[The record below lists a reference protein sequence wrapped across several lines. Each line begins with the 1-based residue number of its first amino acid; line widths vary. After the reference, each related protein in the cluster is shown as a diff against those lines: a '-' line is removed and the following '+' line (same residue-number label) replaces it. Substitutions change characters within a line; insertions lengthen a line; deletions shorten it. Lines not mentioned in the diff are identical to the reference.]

1 MKRYIFSFTI
11 ALLCAVSASA
21 QTELPVA
28 DLVDIVFQ
36 KDGSAID
43 KCGHN
48 VRKRGGCTAVWNSK
62 YNRYCGVAST
72 ANTDYY
78 SIKCWKNET
87 VGDDINTKLAKKTF
101 TIETLV
107 KVTGSFDDTDKE
119 VKVFSGTQGGGVGLL
134 TCKTTT
140 SNTRQ
145 HPWSFLVGTNSS
157 NKNSWKWAFSG
168 NTPST
173 GVFYHLVGV
182 YSSDGAKL
190 YVDGEL
196 VKETSFTEEYFPI
209 ANTYNTFH
217 LFGDPKNDDN
227 KVSGWNTLY
236 QSESGTT
243 GEMAIA
249 RMYGKSLTAA
259 EVKALY
265 NNLTSGSAEEPS
277 EPSTP
282 TTSTDNVTAD
292 LFDIAFRA
300 DGTATNISTNDVTVE
315 TVRKPQTQWNKER
328 GRFTTTAVPT
338 EGVGLTSQNNDNYH
352 KISYLNN
359 EDIPYAILTGRK
371 YTLEAFIKF
380 TKDVP
385 TDGQV
390 KFVSSTQGGGVCLD
404 TDGGTFRFMLHD
416 GSSWKNVDSEIQ
428 PETGQFYHVVGVR
441 NGTTISIYVNG
452 NLMKSATVADG
463 ANGVNSDATK
473 WFAVCGDP
481 HADGGCSNAW
491 PCELAIARM
500 YSTALTDAQV
510 KDSYNAIR
518 KFDLTVPQPD
528 MFDIAFG
535 NDNIAKDVK
544 STGTP
549 MNVTYKDKVQF
560 YSSDGTALEEKVKNV
575 SSNKWSTIFNQE
587 YGRFALHSNYNWGTG
602 EKKDNNKPNF
612 EFSYKGN
619 DEFKRKMTNGHTIE
633 LLANVLVNPKTVEL
647 VTDGASGKNFYE
659 AKWLSTC
666 EQGGVAMMVGYDDS
680 NNANG
685 KQEHEYMH
693 YIIYTD
699 GREHHIGSDKPR
711 NLQVELADNV
721 ELTGISNACAEIDNE
736 VNSLTQTVKVEK
748 KGWYR
753 LSCDGFYTGSGT
765 NSAKLFAKSGDRPEE
780 TKVFKVLSSADKSVL
795 DTKKSDQKSD
805 QGDFN
810 KEYLLNDNTA
820 AAEILNPATRATA
833 SDYKNWLDVYVGERK
848 GEGEGEVESL
858 SIGFR
863 KESEEGQAF
872 ADNFTLQYSNL
883 EKAPI
888 EIYQSASKSNQGDF
902 NKKVHKTDEQQEVTY
917 NLRRIFYKDQWNAL
931 VLPVSLTAKQLKE
944 AFGSDV
950 KLSRLYGVNENR
962 PTQLVFK
969 LVNWTDDNETVLN
982 AHDCY
987 VIKPSELKYL
997 VDNDKSIDGN
1007 DDEYKFYSEQI
1018 GVENPSLVSAW
1029 GPLFQF
1035 KGVSQENWM
1044 PNSEK
1049 PWNWIDNSYSYTI
1062 ASLGYPKSCT
1072 WDRTTGNN
1080 QYKMRVTCYYERP
1093 TSVPANRY
1101 IVENGKVYYLSSE
1114 YSNLYA
1120 TYWSLEDVTGTT
1132 TKAFSMAFDDDETTV
1147 IHGLEAEAKAE
1158 DNRMYNLNGQR
1169 IANDAKDGYL
1179 PKGIYITNG
1188 RKVVVR

>member
-1 MKRYIFSFTI
+1 MKRYIFSLII
-11 ALLCAVSASA
+11 ALLTSAGVSA
-21 QTELPVA
+21 QTGTELPVA
-28 DLVDIVFQ
+28 DLVDIEFQ
-36 KDGSAID
+36 KDGTAID

-48 VRKRGGCTAVWNSK
+48 VRKRGGCTAVWNAT
-62 YNRYCGVAST
+62 YNRYCGKAAV

-78 SIKCWKNET
+78 SIKCWKNAT
-87 VGDDINTKLAKKTF
+87 VGDDINKKLTEGAF

-107 KVTGSFDDTDKE
+107 KVTGSFGSSEDQMKI
-119 VKVFSGTQGGGVGLL
+119 FSGTQGGGIGLA
-134 TCKTTT
+134 
-140 SNTRQ
+140 TRNSSATGGTN
-145 HPWSFLVGTNSS
+145 PWSLLVATKKNDGSASWNWISD
-157 NKNSWKWAFSG
+157 NK
-168 NTPST
+168 TPT
-173 GVFYHLVGV
+173 KDIFYHLVGV
-182 YSSDGAKL
+182 YSKTAAIL
-190 YVDGEL
+190 YVNGVE
-196 VKETSFTEEYFPI
+196 VGRTSLNSDFKAMT
-209 ANTYNTFH
+209 NTNNSFH
-217 LFGDPKNDDN
+217 LFGDPTKDP
-227 KVSGWNTLY
+227 VPGWNTLY
-236 QSESGTT
+236 TSEAGTT

-249 RMYGKSLTAA
+249 RMYGKSLSDA
-259 EVKALY
+259 EVKALWD
-265 NNLTSGSAEEPS
+265 NVNMTTSEPS
-277 EPSTP
+277 EPST
-282 TTSTDNVTAD
+282 STDVKTAD
-292 LFDIAFRA
+292 LFDVVFRA

-315 TVRKPQTQWNKER
+315 TVGRPQTSWNKER
-328 GRFTTTAVPT
+328 GRFTTTAAPT
-338 EGVGLTSQNNDNYH
+338 EGASLISQNNDNYH
-352 KISYLNN
+352 KISYLKN

-385 TDGQV
+385 VDNSSDLDQV

-404 TDGGTFRFMLHD
+404 TDGGTFRFMVND
-416 GSSWKNVDSEIQ
+416 GSSTNNGWKNVDSDIK
-428 PETGQFYHVVGVR
+428 PEVGKFYHVVGVR

-452 NLMKSATVADG
+452 NFINSATVADG
-463 ANGVNSDATK
+463 AKGVNSDETK

-510 KDSYNAIR
+510 KVSYNAIR

-575 SSNKWSTIFNQE
+575 SSNKWSTIFNRE

-602 EKKDNNKPNF
+602 EVKDRNKPNF
-612 EFSYKGN
+612 EFSYKGDN
-619 DEFKRKMTNGHTIE
+619 DFKKKMTNGHTIE
-633 LLANVLVNPKTVEL
+633 LLANVLVNPSTV
-647 VTDGASGKNFYE
+647 VPQVDGESGKSYQE

-666 EQGGVAMMVGYDDS
+666 ERGGVAMMVGYDDS

-685 KQEHEYMH
+685 NQEHEYMH

-699 GREHHIGSDKPR
+699 GREHHIGSDKGS
-711 NLQVELADNV
+711 NLQVSDE
-721 ELTGISNACAEIDNE
+721 ESPTGITNACAEIDNE
-736 VNSLTQTVKVEK
+736 ANSLTQTVIGLT

-765 NSAKLFAKSGDRPEE
+765 NSAKLFAKSGNRAEV
-780 TKVFKVLSSADKSVL
+780 TKDFKVLTDASTL
-795 DTKKSDQKSD
+795 ETKKSDQEIA
-805 QGDFN
+805 QEGDFN
-810 KEYLLNDNTA
+810 KLYLLNDNTA
-820 AAEILNPATRATA
+820 AAQILNPATRATA
-833 SDYKNWLDVYVGERK
+833 SDYKNWLDVYVGD
-848 GEGEGEVESL
+848 GENL
-858 SIGFR
+858 NIGFK
-863 KESEEGQAF
+863 KEDEAGQAF
-872 ADNFTLQYSNL
+872 ADNFTLQYGG

-888 EIYQSASKSNQGDF
+888 EIYQSASKSKQGDF
-902 NKKVHKTDEQQEVTY
+902 DKKVHVTDVQQEVTY

-931 VLPVSLTAKQLKE
+931 VLPVSLKAKQLKE
-944 AFGSDV
+944 AFGNDV

-969 LVNWTDDNETVLN
+969 LVNWTDDDDIVLK

-987 VIKPSELKYL
+987 VIKPSELNCL
-997 VDNDKSIDGN
+997 VDNGKSIEGN
-1007 DDEYKFYSEQI
+1007 NDEYTFYSEQI

-1044 PNSEK
+1044 PNSDK

-1062 ASLGYPKSCT
+1062 ASGGYPASCT
-1072 WDRTTGNN
+1072 WDRTTGGGT
-1080 QYKMRVTCYYERP
+1080 YKMRVTCYYERP
-1093 TSVPANRY
+1093 EPVPANRY
-1101 IVENGKVYYLSSE
+1101 IVENGKVYYLSSP
-1114 YSNLYA
+1114 YNNLYA

>member
-1 MKRYIFSFTI
+1 MKRYIFSFII
-11 ALLCAVSASA
+11 ALLTSASVSA
-21 QTELPVA
+21 QTGTELPVA
-28 DLVDIVFQ
+28 DLVDIEFQ
-36 KDGSAID
+36 KDGTAID

-48 VRKRGGCTAVWNSK
+48 VRKRGGCTAVWNAT
-62 YNRYCGVAST
+62 YNRYCGVAT
-72 ANTDYY
+72 VANTDYY
-78 SIKCWKNET
+78 SIKCWKNAT
-87 VGDDINTKLAKKTF
+87 VGDDISTKLQARTF
-101 TIETLV
+101 TMETLV
-107 KVTGSFDDTDKE
+107 KVTGSFDDNTEK
-119 VKVFSGTQGGGVGLL
+119 KVFSGTQGGGIGLF
-134 TCKTTT
+134 TCNKANSPTGDQ
-140 SNTRQ
+140 N
-145 HPWSFLVGTNSS
+145 PWTFLVGTKNSS
-157 NKNSWKWAFSG
+157 NTNTWQWTTDK

-182 YSSDGAKL
+182 YSSSGAKL
-190 YVDGEL
+190 YVNG
-196 VKETSFTEEYFPI
+196 VKVAETPFTANFFPMK
-209 ANTYNTFH
+209 NDNKSFH
-217 LFGDPKNDDN
+217 LFGDPTNSQ
-227 KVSGWNTLY
+227 VSGWNTLY
-236 QSESGTT
+236 ECEQGIA

-249 RMYGKSLTAA
+249 RMYGKSLTDA
-259 EVKALY
+259 EVQALY
-265 NNLTSGSAEEPS
+265 NNLTSGSTEEPS

-282 TTSTDNVTAD
+282 ATSTDNVTAD
-292 LFDIAFRA
+292 LFDVVFRA

-315 TVRKPQTQWNKER
+315 TVGTPQTQWNKER
-328 GRFTTTAVPT
+328 GRFTTTAAPT
-338 EGVGLTSQNNDNYH
+338 EGDKLTSQNNANYH

-385 TDGQV
+385 TDNQV

-416 GSSWKNVDSEIQ
+416 GSSWKKVDSGIK
-428 PETGQFYHVVGVR
+428 PKTGEFYHVVGVR

-452 NLMKSATVADG
+452 NLINSATVADG
-463 ANGVNSDATK
+463 ANGVDSEKTK

-518 KFDLTVPQPD
+518 KFDLSVPQPD

-560 YSSDGTALEEKVKNV
+560 YSSDGTAQAETVKNV
-575 SSNKWSTIFNQE
+575 SSNKWSTIFNRE

-602 EKKDNNKPNF
+602 EVKDRNKPNF
-612 EFSYKGN
+612 EFSYKDN
-619 DEFKRKMTNGHTIE
+619 SDFKRKMTNGHTIE

-647 VTDGASGKNFYE
+647 VTEGTSGKSYQE

-666 EQGGVAMMVGYDDS
+666 ERGGVAMMVGYDDS

-685 KQEHEYMH
+685 NQEHVYMH

-699 GREHHIGSDKPR
+699 GREHHIGSDKGS
-711 NLQVELADNV
+711 NLQVSDTKSPE
-721 ELTGISNACAEIDNE
+721 GITNACAEIDNE
-736 VNSLTQTVKVEK
+736 ANSLTQTVTGLT

-780 TKVFKVLSSADKSVL
+780 TKDFKELSSTDASTLETYKSSQL
-795 DTKKSDQKSD
+795 SAQG
-805 QGDFN
+805 GDFN

-820 AAEILNPATRATA
+820 AAQILNPATRATA
-833 SDYKNWLDVYVGERK
+833 SGYKNWLDVYVGE
-848 GEGEGEVESL
+848 GENL
-858 SIGFR
+858 NIGFKKDR
-863 KESEEGQAF
+863 EEGQAF
-872 ADNFTLQYSNL
+872 ADNFTLQYSGV

-888 EIYQSASKSNQGDF
+888 EIYQSASKSDQGAF
-902 NKKVHKTDEQQEVTY
+902 NKKVHETNEQQEVTY
-917 NLRRIFYKDQWNAL
+917 NLRRIFNKDQWNAL
-931 VLPVSLTAKQLKE
+931 VLPVSLTGAQLKA
-944 AFGSDV
+944 AFGNGV

-969 LVNWTDDNETVLN
+969 LVNWTDDNKIVLN

-987 VIKPSELKYL
+987 VIKPSELNYL
-997 VDNDKSIDGN
+997 VDNDKSIKGN
-1007 DDEYKFYSEQI
+1007 DDEYKFYSKQI
-1018 GVENPSLVSAW
+1018 NEENPSLVSAW

-1035 KGVSQENWM
+1035 KGVSQENKM
-1044 PNSEK
+1044 PASGTT
-1049 PWNWIDNSYSYTI
+1049 WNWKDDSYSVTL
-1062 ASLGYPKSCT
+1062 ASLGYPASCT
-1072 WDRTTGNN
+1072 WDRTTTTGNK
-1080 QYKMRVTCYYERP
+1080 QFKMRVTCYYERP
-1093 TSVPANRY
+1093 ASVPAQRY

-1120 TYWSLEDVTGTT
+1120 TYWSLEDVTGST
-1132 TKAFSMAFDDDETTV
+1132 TKAFSIAFDDDETTV

>member
-1 MKRYIFSFTI
+1 MKRYIFSFII
-11 ALLCAVSASA
+11 ALLTSASVSA
-21 QTELPVA
+21 QLPVA

-36 KDGSAID
+36 KDGTAID

-48 VRKRGGCTAVWNSK
+48 VRKRGGCTAVWNAT
-62 YNRYCGVAST
+62 YNRYCGVAT
-72 ANTDYY
+72 VANTDYY
-78 SIKCWKNET
+78 SIKCFNST
-87 VGDDINTKLAKKTF
+87 VSADDITPKLKAKTF
-101 TIETLV
+101 TMETLV
-107 KVTGSFDDTDKE
+107 KVTGSFDDNTEK
-119 VKVFSGTQGGGVGLL
+119 KVFSGTQGGGIGLF
-134 TCKTTT
+134 TCKIANSPTKD
-140 SNTRQ
+140 Q
-145 HPWSFLVGTNSS
+145 HPWTFLVGTN
-157 NKNSWKWAFSG
+157 NGGANTWQWTTDK

-182 YSSDGAKL
+182 YSTSGAKL
-190 YVDGEL
+190 YVNG
-196 VKETSFTEEYFPI
+196 VKVAETSFTADFFPMT
-209 ANTYNTFH
+209 NTYNSFH
-217 LFGDPKNDDN
+217 LFGDPKSDEY

-236 QSESGTT
+236 QCEQGIA

-249 RMYGKSLTAA
+249 RMYGKSLTDA

-265 NNLTSGSAEEPS
+265 NNLTSGSTEEPS

-292 LFDIAFRA
+292 LFDVVFRA
-300 DGTATNISTNDVTVE
+300 DGTATNISTNDVTVT
-315 TVRKPQTQWNKER
+315 TVKEPKTEWNAVR
-328 GRFTTTAVPT
+328 GRYTTTAEPT
-338 EGVGLTSQNNDNYH
+338 VADDLRNTNNTNYH
-352 KISYLNN
+352 KIDYTNN
-359 EDIPYAILTGRK
+359 DDINYAILTGRK
-371 YTLEAFIKF
+371 YTLEALIKF
-380 TKDVP
+380 NQEVPVDDSSDKD
-385 TDGQV
+385 QV

-404 TDGGTFRFMLHD
+404 TDGGTFRFMVND
-416 GSSWKNVDSEIQ
+416 GSSTDNGWKNVDSNIN
-428 PETGQFYHVVGVR
+428 PEVGEFYHVVGVR

-452 NLMKSATVADG
+452 NLINSATVADG
-463 ANGVNSDATK
+463 AKASEK
-473 WFAVCGDP
+473 LWFNICGDP
-481 HADGGCSNAW
+481 HTNGGCSNAW

-518 KFDLTVPQPD
+518 KFDLSVPQPD

-560 YSSDGTALEEKVKNV
+560 YSSDGTAQAETVKNV
-575 SSNKWSTIFNQE
+575 SSNKWSTIFNRE

-602 EKKDNNKPNF
+602 EVKDRNKPNF
-612 EFSYKGN
+612 EFSYKDN
-619 DEFKRKMTNGHTIE
+619 SDFKRKMTNGHTIE
-633 LLANVLVNPKTVEL
+633 LLANVLVNPSTV
-647 VTDGASGKNFYE
+647 VPQVDGESGKSYQE

-666 EQGGVAMMVGYDDS
+666 ERGGVAMMVGYDDS
-680 NNANG
+680 NNANVN
-685 KQEHEYMH
+685 QEHEYMH

-699 GREHHIGSDKPR
+699 GREHHIGSDKWS
-711 NLQVELADNV
+711 NLQVSDTESP
-721 ELTGISNACAEIDNE
+721 TGITNACAEIDNE
-736 VNSLTQTVKVEK
+736 TNSLTQTVKGLT

-765 NSAKLFAKSGDRPEE
+765 NSAKLFAKSGNRDEV
-780 TKVFKVLSSADKSVL
+780 TKDFKELSSTDASTLETYKSSQL
-795 DTKKSDQKSD
+795 SAQG
-805 QGDFN
+805 GDFN

-820 AAEILNPATRATA
+820 AAKILNPATRATA
-833 SDYKNWLDVYVGERK
+833 SDYKNWLYVYVGE
-848 GEGEGEVESL
+848 GENL
-858 SIGFR
+858 NIGFR

-872 ADNFTLQYSNL
+872 ADNFTLQYSGV

-888 EIYQSASKSNQGDF
+888 EIYQSASKSKQGDF
-902 NKKVHKTDEQQEVTY
+902 DKKVHVTDVTDEMTEVTY

-931 VLPVSLTAKQLKE
+931 VLPVSLTGAQLKA
-944 AFGSDV
+944 AFGNGV

-969 LVNWTDDNETVLN
+969 LVNWTDDDDIVLK

-987 VIKPSELKYL
+987 VIKPSELNYL
-997 VDNDKSIDGN
+997 VDNDKSIKGN
-1007 DDEYKFYSEQI
+1007 DDEYKFYSKQI
-1018 GVENPSLVSAW
+1018 NEENPSLVSAW

-1035 KGVSQENWM
+1035 RGVSQKNEMPDENTTWDH
-1044 PNSEK
+1044 S
-1049 PWNWIDNSYSYTI
+1049 SSTYSYTI
-1062 ASLGYPKSCT
+1062 ASGGYPASCT

-1093 TSVPANRY
+1093 QSVPAQRY

-1114 YSNLYA
+1114 YNNLYA

>member
-1 MKRYIFSFTI
+1 MKRYIFSLII
-11 ALLCAVSASA
+11 ALLTYTGVSA
-21 QTELPVA
+21 QTGTELPVA

-36 KDGSAID
+36 KDGTAID
-43 KCGHN
+43 LCGHN
-48 VRKRGGCTAVWNSK
+48 VRKRGGCTAVWNAT
-62 YNRYCGVAST
+62 YNRYCGVAT
-72 ANTDYY
+72 TKDNDYY
-78 SIKCWKNET
+78 SIKCWNST
-87 VGDDINTKLAKKTF
+87 VSDDDIMSALANKKF
-101 TIETLV
+101 SIETLV
-107 KVTGSFDDTDKE
+107 KITNDPSASDGTE
-119 VKVFSGTQGGGVGLL
+119 VKVFSCTQQGGFGLM
-134 TCKTTT
+134 TTKT
-140 SNTRQ
+140 SNGGTAK
-145 HPWSFLVGTNSS
+145 HPWAFTVVTGTSS
-157 NKNSWKWAFSG
+157 ATYNWAIG
-168 NTPST
+168 NEVPST
-173 GVFYHLVGV
+173 NTFYHLVGV
-182 YSSDGAKL
+182 YSTDGKIKL
-190 YVDGEL
+190 YVNGVLKGTVTNTASFKNPKYTDGHS
-196 VKETSFTEEYFPI
+196 V
-209 ANTYNTFH
+209 H
-217 LFGDPKNDDN
+217 LFGDPSDT
-227 KVSGWNTLY
+227 KVNGYNTLY
-236 QSESGTT
+236 KSEAGAT

-249 RMYGKSLTAA
+249 RMYGKSLTDA

-265 NNLTSGSAEEPS
+265 NNLTSGSTEEPS

-292 LFDIAFRA
+292 LFDVVFRA
-300 DGTATNISTNDVTVE
+300 DRTATNISTNDVTVE
-315 TVRKPQTQWNKER
+315 TVGKPQTQWNKER

-338 EGVGLTSQNNDNYH
+338 EGVGLTSQNNANYH

-385 TDGQV
+385 TDNQV

-416 GSSWKNVDSEIQ
+416 GSSWKKVDSGIK
-428 PETGQFYHVVGVR
+428 PETGKFYHVVGVR
-441 NGTTISIYVNG
+441 NETTISIYVDG
-452 NLMKSATVADG
+452 NLINSATVADG

-500 YSTALTDAQV
+500 YSTALTAEQV
-510 KDSYNAIR
+510 KVSYNAIR

-560 YSSDGTALEEKVKNV
+560 YSSDGTAQTATTKNV
-575 SSNKWSTIFNQE
+575 SSNKWSTIFNRE

-602 EKKDNNKPNF
+602 EVKDRNKPNF
-612 EFSYKGN
+612 EFSYKDN
-619 DEFKRKMTNGHTIE
+619 SDFKRKMTNGHTIE

-647 VTDGASGKNFYE
+647 VTEGTSGKSYQE

-666 EQGGVAMMVGYDDS
+666 ERGGVAMMVGYDDD
-680 NNANG
+680 NNANN

-699 GREHHIGSDKPR
+699 GREHHIGSDKGI
-711 NLQVELADNV
+711 NLQVSAIDSPD
-721 ELTGISNACAEIDNE
+721 GISNACAEIDNE
-736 VNSLTQTVKVEK
+736 KNSLTQTVTGLT

-765 NSAKLFAKSGDRPEE
+765 TRLFAKSGNRTEV
-780 TKVFKVLSSADKSVL
+780 TKDFKELSSTDASTL
-795 DTKKSDQKSD
+795 EQYKSDQLSA
-805 QGDFN
+805 QGGDFN
-810 KEYLLNDNTA
+810 REYLLNDNTA
-820 AAEILNPATRATA
+820 AAKILNPATRATA
-833 SDYKNWLDVYVGERK
+833 SDYKNWLDVYVGE
-848 GEGEGEVESL
+848 GEDL

-888 EIYQSASKSNQGDF
+888 EIYQSASKSDQGDF
-902 NKKVHKTDEQQEVTY
+902 NKKVHVTDETTEVTY
-917 NLRRIFYKDQWNAL
+917 NLRRIFNINQWNAL
-931 VLPVSLTAKQLKE
+931 VLPVSLTGAQLKA
-944 AFGSDV
+944 AFGNGV

-969 LVNWTDDNETVLN
+969 LVNWTDDDDIVLK

-987 VIKPSELKYL
+987 VIKPSELNYL
-997 VDNDKSIDGN
+997 VDNDKSIKGN
-1007 DDEYKFYSEQI
+1007 DDEYKFYSKQI
-1018 GVENPSLVSAW
+1018 NEENPSLVSAW

-1035 KGVSQENWM
+1035 KGVSQENNM
-1044 PNSEK
+1044 PTSGK
-1049 PWNWIDNSYSYTI
+1049 TWNWEDDSYSVTL
-1062 ASLGYPKSCT
+1062 ASLGYPEKCT
-1072 WDRTTGNN
+1072 WDRTTGSGK
-1080 QYKMRVTCYYERP
+1080 YKMRVTCYYERP
-1093 TSVPANRY
+1093 QSVPAQRY
-1101 IVENGKVYYLSSE
+1101 IVENGKVYFLSSE

>member
-1 MKRYIFSFTI
+1 M
-11 ALLCAVSASA
+11 
-21 QTELPVA
+21 PVA

-78 SIKCWKNET
+78 SIKCWKNAT

-101 TIETLV
+101 TMETLV

-119 VKVFSGTQGGGVGLL
+119 VKVFSGTQGGGIGLM
-134 TCKTTT
+134 TCKIANSPTKD
-140 SNTRQ
+140 Q
-145 HPWSFLVGTNSS
+145 HPWTFLVGTKNSS
-157 NKNSWKWAFSG
+157 NTNTWQWTTDK

-182 YSSDGAKL
+182 YSTSGAKL
-190 YVDGEL
+190 YVNG
-196 VKETSFTEEYFPI
+196 VKVAETSFTAAFFPI
-209 ANTYNTFH
+209 TNTNNSFH
-217 LFGDPKNDDN
+217 LFGDPTDSPE
-227 KVSGWNTLY
+227 SGWNTLY
-236 QSESGTT
+236 TCQQGTS

-249 RMYGKSLTAA
+249 RMYGKSLTDA

-265 NNLTSGSAEEPS
+265 NNLTSGSTEEPS

-292 LFDIAFRA
+292 LFDVAFRA

-452 NLMKSATVADG
+452 NLMNSATVADG

-560 YSSDGTALEEKVKNV
+560 YSSDGTAQAETVKKV
-575 SSNKWSTIFNQE
+575 SSNKWSTIFNRE

-602 EKKDNNKPNF
+602 EVKDKNKPNF
-612 EFSYKGN
+612 EFSYKEDN
-619 DEFKRKMTNGHTIE
+619 DFKKKMTDGHTIE

-647 VTDGASGKNFYE
+647 VSEGTSGKFYQE

-666 EQGGVAMMVGYDDS
+666 ENGGVAMMVGY
-680 NNANG
+680 NG
-685 KQEHEYMH
+685 NQEHEYMH

-699 GREHHIGSDKPR
+699 GREHHIGSDKGS
-711 NLQVELADNV
+711 NLQLSDTESPD
-721 ELTGISNACAEIDNE
+721 GITNACAEIDNE
-736 VNSLTQTVKVEK
+736 KNSLTQTVTGLT

-753 LSCDGFYTGSGT
+753 LSCDGFYTGSET
-765 NSAKLFAKSGDRPEE
+765 NSAKLFAKSGTRAEV
-780 TKVFKVLSSADKSVL
+780 TKYFKVLTDTSDLDKCKDSQE
-795 DTKKSDQKSD
+795 KAQE
-805 QGDFN
+805 GDFN
-810 KEYLLNDNTA
+810 KLYLLNDNTA
-820 AAEILNPATRATA
+820 AAQILNPATRATA
-833 SDYKNWLDVYVGERK
+833 SNYKNWLDVYVGD
-848 GEGEGEVESL
+848 GESL
-858 SIGFR
+858 TIGF
-863 KESEEGQAF
+863 KKDGVEGQAF
-872 ADNFTLQYSNL
+872 ADNFTLQYSGV

-888 EIYQSASKSNQGDF
+888 EIYQSASKSNQTAFDRQ
-902 NKKVHKTDEQQEVTY
+902 VHETDETTEVTY
-917 NLRRIFYKDQWNAL
+917 NLRRIFNKGQWNAI
-931 VLPVSLTAKQLKE
+931 VLPVSLTAGQLKE
-944 AFGSDV
+944 AFGDDV

-962 PTQLVFK
+962 PTQLLFR
-969 LVNWTDDNETVLN
+969 LVDLTDDNAIALN

-987 VIKPSELKYL
+987 VIKPAVLNYHK
-997 VDNDKSIDGN
+997 DGDTSIDNN
-1007 DDEYKFYSEQI
+1007 DAKHEYYSQQI
-1018 GVENPSLVSAW
+1018 GIENPTVSSAW

-1035 KGVSQENWM
+1035 KGVSQSNNMPTENTT
-1044 PNSEK
+1044 
-1049 PWNWIDNSYSYTI
+1049 WNHEDNSYSVTI
-1062 ASLGYPKSCT
+1062 ASTGYPSSCT
-1072 WDRTTGNN
+1072 WDRKTGNG
-1080 QYKMRVTCYYERP
+1080 QYTMRVTCYYDRP
-1093 TSVPANRY
+1093 TTAIPAQRY
-1101 IVENGKVYYLSSE
+1101 IVENGKVYYLSSD
-1114 YSNLYA
+1114 YDNLYA

-1132 TKAFSMAFDDDETTV
+1132 TKAFSIAFDDDETTV
-1147 IHGLEAEAKAE
+1147 IRGMEAEAKAA
-1158 DNRMYNLNGQR
+1158 DGKMYNLNGQR

>member
-11 ALLCAVSASA
+11 ALLCAASASA
-21 QTELPVA
+21 QTETDLPVA

-48 VRKRGGCTAVWNSK
+48 VRKRGGCTAVWNAT
-62 YNRYCGVAST
+62 YNRYCGVAT
-72 ANTDYY
+72 VANTDYY
-78 SIKCWKNET
+78 SIKCWKNAT
-87 VGDDINTKLAKKTF
+87 VGDDINGKLTKGAF

-107 KVTGSFDDTDKE
+107 KVTGSFGSSTDQMKI
-119 VKVFSGTQGGGVGLL
+119 FSGTQGGGIGLA
-134 TCKTTT
+134 
-140 SNTRQ
+140 TR
-145 HPWSFLVGTNSS
+145 NSS
-157 NKNSWKWAFSG
+157 NAGGKNPWSLLVATKKTDSSASWNWISDNK
-168 NTPST
+168 TPT
-173 GVFYHLVGV
+173 KDIFYHLVGV
-182 YSSDGAKL
+182 YSKTAAIL
-190 YVDGEL
+190 YVNGVE
-196 VKETSFTEEYFPI
+196 VGRTSLNSDFKAMT
-209 ANTYNTFH
+209 NKNNSFH
-217 LFGDPKNDDN
+217 LFGDPNGDLVN
-227 KVSGWNTLY
+227 GWNTLY
-236 QSESGTT
+236 QCEQGTT
-243 GEMAIA
+243 GEMALA
-249 RMYGKSLTAA
+249 RMYGKSLTDA
-259 EVKALY
+259 EVMALY
-265 NNLTSGSAEEPS
+265 NNLTSGSTEEPS

-292 LFDIAFRA
+292 LFDVAFRA
-300 DGTATNISTNDVTVE
+300 DGTATNISTNDVTVT
-315 TVRKPQTQWNKER
+315 TVGDPKTEWNAVR
-328 GRFTTTAVPT
+328 GRYTTTAEPT
-338 EGVGLTSQNNDNYH
+338 VVEDLRKENNTNYH
-352 KISYLNN
+352 KIDYTNN
-359 EDIPYAILTGRK
+359 DDINYAILTGRK

-380 TKDVP
+380 NQDVP
-385 TDGQV
+385 VDASSDNDQV
-390 KFVSSTQGGGVCLD
+390 KFVSSTQGGGVCLE
-404 TDGGTFRFMLHD
+404 TDEGTFRFMVND
-416 GSSWKNVDSEIQ
+416 GSSTNKGWKNVDSGIK
-428 PETGQFYHVVGVR
+428 PEVGKFYHVVGVR
-441 NGTTISIYVNG
+441 NGTTISIYVDG
-452 NLMKSATVADG
+452 NFINSATVADG
-463 ANGVNSDATK
+463 ASASEK
-473 WFAVCGDP
+473 LWFNICGDP
-481 HADGGCSNAW
+481 HTNDGCSNAW

-500 YSTALTDAQV
+500 YSTALTAEQV
-510 KDSYNAIR
+510 KASYNAIR

-528 MFDIAFG
+528 MFDIVFG
-535 NDNIAKDVK
+535 NDNVAQDVK
-544 STGTP
+544 RGTP
-549 MNVTYKDKVQF
+549 MTVNYKDKVQF
-560 YSSDGTALEEKVKNV
+560 YSSDGTAQTVTKSVA
-575 SSNKWSTIFNQE
+575 SNKWSTIFNRE

-602 EKKDNNKPNF
+602 EVKDRNKPNF
-612 EFSYKGN
+612 EFSYKGDN
-619 DEFKRKMTNGHTIE
+619 DFKKKMTNGHTIE
-633 LLANVLVNPKTVEL
+633 LLANVLVNPSTV
-647 VTDGASGKNFYE
+647 VPQVDGESGKSYQE

-666 EQGGVAMMVGYDDS
+666 ERGGVAMMVGYDDS

-685 KQEHEYMH
+685 NQEHELMH

-699 GREHHIGSDKPR
+699 GREHHIGSDKGS
-711 NLQVELADNV
+711 NLQVGAAESPD
-721 ELTGISNACAEIDNE
+721 GITNACAEIDNE
-736 VNSLTQTVKVEK
+736 ANSLSQNITGLT

-753 LSCDGFYTGSGT
+753 VSCDGFYTGSGT
-765 NSAKLFAKSGDRPEE
+765 NTAKLFAKSGNRTEV
-780 TKVFKVLSSADKSVL
+780 TKDFKVLSSEDASKL
-795 DTKKSDQKSD
+795 KTYKSDQKKK

-833 SDYKNWLDVYVGERK
+833 SEYKNWLDVYVGDNEP
-848 GEGEGEVESL
+848 L
-858 SIGFR
+858 DIGFK

-888 EIYQSASKSNQGDF
+888 EIYQSASKSDQGAF
-902 NKKVHKTDEQQEVTY
+902 NKDVHVTDETTEVTY

-931 VLPVSLTAKQLKE
+931 VLPVSLTGAQLKA
-944 AFGSDV
+944 AFGNGV

-969 LVNWTDDNETVLN
+969 LVNWTDDNAIVLN

-1049 PWNWIDNSYSYTI
+1049 PWNWIDNSYYYTI
-1062 ASLGYPKSCT
+1062 ASLGYPASCT
-1072 WDRTTGNN
+1072 WERTTGNN

-1147 IHGLEAEAKAE
+1147 IHGLEAEAKA
-1158 DNRMYNLNGQR
+1158 DDGKMYNLNGQR

>member
-1 MKRYIFSFTI
+1 MKRYIFSLII
-11 ALLCAVSASA
+11 ALLTSAGVSA
-21 QTELPVA
+21 QTGTELPVA

-78 SIKCWKNET
+78 SIKCWKNAT

-101 TIETLV
+101 TMETLV

-119 VKVFSGTQGGGVGLL
+119 VKVFSGTQGGGIGLM
-134 TCKTTT
+134 TCKIANSPTKD
-140 SNTRQ
+140 Q
-145 HPWSFLVGTNSS
+145 HPWTFLVGTKNSS
-157 NKNSWKWAFSG
+157 NTNTWQWTTDK

-182 YSSDGAKL
+182 YSTSGAKL
-190 YVDGEL
+190 YVNG
-196 VKETSFTEEYFPI
+196 VKVAETSFTAAFFPI
-209 ANTYNTFH
+209 TNTNNSFH
-217 LFGDPKNDDN
+217 LFGDPTDSPE
-227 KVSGWNTLY
+227 SGWNTLY
-236 QSESGTT
+236 TCQQGTS

-249 RMYGKSLTAA
+249 RMYGKSLTDA

-265 NNLTSGSAEEPS
+265 NNLTSGSTEEPS

-292 LFDIAFRA
+292 LFDVAFRA

-452 NLMKSATVADG
+452 NLMNSATVADG

-560 YSSDGTALEEKVKNV
+560 YSSDGTAQAETVKKV
-575 SSNKWSTIFNQE
+575 SSNKWSTIFNRE

-602 EKKDNNKPNF
+602 EVKDKNKPNF
-612 EFSYKGN
+612 EFSYKEDN
-619 DEFKRKMTNGHTIE
+619 DFKKKMTDGHTIE

-647 VTDGASGKNFYE
+647 VSEGTSGKFYQE

-666 EQGGVAMMVGYDDS
+666 ENGGVAMMVGY
-680 NNANG
+680 NG
-685 KQEHEYMH
+685 NQEHEYMH

-699 GREHHIGSDKPR
+699 GREHHIGSDKGS
-711 NLQVELADNV
+711 NLQLSDTESPD
-721 ELTGISNACAEIDNE
+721 GITNACAEIDNE
-736 VNSLTQTVKVEK
+736 KNSL
-748 KGWYR
+748 R
-753 LSCDGFYTGSGT
+753 LSQD
-765 NSAKLFAKSGDRPEE
+765 
-780 TKVFKVLSSADKSVL
+780 
-795 DTKKSDQKSD
+795 
-805 QGDFN
+805 
-810 KEYLLNDNTA
+810 
-820 AAEILNPATRATA
+820 
-833 SDYKNWLDVYVGERK
+833 
-848 GEGEGEVESL
+848 
-858 SIGFR
+858 
-863 KESEEGQAF
+863 
-872 ADNFTLQYSNL
+872 
-883 EKAPI
+883 
-888 EIYQSASKSNQGDF
+888 
-902 NKKVHKTDEQQEVTY
+902 
-917 NLRRIFYKDQWNAL
+917 
-931 VLPVSLTAKQLKE
+931 
-944 AFGSDV
+944 
-950 KLSRLYGVNENR
+950 
-962 PTQLVFK
+962 
-969 LVNWTDDNETVLN
+969 
-982 AHDCY
+982 
-987 VIKPSELKYL
+987 
-997 VDNDKSIDGN
+997 
-1007 DDEYKFYSEQI
+1007 
-1018 GVENPSLVSAW
+1018 
-1029 GPLFQF
+1029 
-1035 KGVSQENWM
+1035 
-1044 PNSEK
+1044 
-1049 PWNWIDNSYSYTI
+1049 
-1062 ASLGYPKSCT
+1062 
-1072 WDRTTGNN
+1072 
-1080 QYKMRVTCYYERP
+1080 
-1093 TSVPANRY
+1093 
-1101 IVENGKVYYLSSE
+1101 
-1114 YSNLYA
+1114 
-1120 TYWSLEDVTGTT
+1120 
-1132 TKAFSMAFDDDETTV
+1132 
-1147 IHGLEAEAKAE
+1147 
-1158 DNRMYNLNGQR
+1158 
-1169 IANDAKDGYL
+1169 
-1179 PKGIYITNG
+1179 
-1188 RKVVVR
+1188 

>member
-1 MKRYIFSFTI
+1 MKRYIFSFII
-11 ALLCAVSASA
+11 ALLTYTGVSA
-21 QTELPVA
+21 QTGTELPVA
-28 DLVDIVFQ
+28 DLVDIEFQ
-36 KDGSAID
+36 KDGTAID

-48 VRKRGGCTAVWNSK
+48 VRKRGGCTAVWNAT
-62 YNRYCGVAST
+62 YNRYCGVAT
-72 ANTDYY
+72 VANTDYY
-78 SIKCWKNET
+78 SIKCWNST
-87 VGDDINTKLAKKTF
+87 VSDDDIMPALVKKTF
-101 TIETLV
+101 SIETLV
-107 KVTGSFDDTDKE
+107 KITNDPSETVGTE
-119 VKVFSGTQGGGVGLL
+119 VKVFSCTQTGGFGLMTAKTSNGGGKHPWAFTVATG
-134 TCKTTT
+134 TT
-140 SNTRQ
+140 SSPYN
-145 HPWSFLVGTNSS
+145 
-157 NKNSWKWAFSG
+157 WAIDSE
-168 NTPST
+168 TPSMNT
-173 GVFYHLVGV
+173 FYHLVGV
-182 YSSDGAKL
+182 YSTDGKIKL
-190 YVDGEL
+190 YVNGEL
-196 VKETSFTEEYFPI
+196 KKTVTNTEAFKKPTHT
-209 ANTYNTFH
+209 AGNSSVH
-217 LFGDPKNDDN
+217 LFGDPTGT
-227 KVSGWNTLY
+227 KVTGYNTLY
-236 QSESGTT
+236 TSEAGAT
-243 GEMAIA
+243 GEMALA
-249 RMYGKSLTAA
+249 RMYGKSLTDA

-265 NNLTSGSAEEPS
+265 NNLTSGSTEEPS

-282 TTSTDNVTAD
+282 ATSTDNVTAD
-292 LFDIAFRA
+292 LFDVVFRA
-300 DGTATNISTNDVTVE
+300 DRTATNISTNDVTVE
-315 TVRKPQTQWNKER
+315 TVGKPQTQWNKER

-338 EGVGLTSQNNDNYH
+338 EGVGLTSQNNANYH

-385 TDGQV
+385 TDNQV

-404 TDGGTFRFMLHD
+404 TDGGKFRFMLHD
-416 GSSWKNVDSEIQ
+416 GSSWKNVDSGIK
-428 PETGQFYHVVGVR
+428 PKTGEFYHVVGVR

-452 NLMKSATVADG
+452 NLINSATVADG
-463 ANGVNSDATK
+463 ANGVDSEKTK

-518 KFDLTVPQPD
+518 KFDLSVPQPD

-560 YSSDGTALEEKVKNV
+560 YSSDGTAQAETVKNV
-575 SSNKWSTIFNQE
+575 SSNKWSTIFNRE

-602 EKKDNNKPNF
+602 EVKDRNKPNF
-612 EFSYKGN
+612 EFSYKDN
-619 DEFKRKMTNGHTIE
+619 SDFKRKMTNGHTIE

-647 VTDGASGKNFYE
+647 VTEGTSGKSYQE

-666 EQGGVAMMVGYDDS
+666 ERGGVAMMVGYDDS

-699 GREHHIGSDKPR
+699 GREHHIGSDKGS
-711 NLQVELADNV
+711 NLQVSDTESP
-721 ELTGISNACAEIDNE
+721 TGISNACAEIDNE
-736 VNSLTQTVKVEK
+736 ANSLTQTVTGLT

-765 NSAKLFAKSGDRPEE
+765 NSARLFAKSGNRTEV
-780 TKVFKVLSSADKSVL
+780 TKDFKELTDASALNECKDSQEKA
-795 DTKKSDQKSD
+795 QK
-805 QGDFN
+805 GDFN
-810 KEYLLNDNTA
+810 KLYLLNDNTA
-820 AAEILNPATRATA
+820 AAQILNPAATRATA
-833 SDYKNWLDVYVGERK
+833 SDYKNWLYVYVGA
-848 GEGEGEVESL
+848 GESL
-858 SIGFR
+858 DIGFR
-863 KESEEGQAF
+863 KESKAGQAF
-872 ADNFTLQYSNL
+872 ADNFTLEYSGV

-902 NKKVHKTDEQQEVTY
+902 NKKVHVTDETTEVTY
-917 NLRRIFYKDQWNAL
+917 NLRRIFNKDQWNAL
-931 VLPVSLTAKQLKE
+931 VLPVSLKAKQLKE

-962 PTQLVFK
+962 NTQLVFK
-969 LVNWTDDNETVLN
+969 LVDLTNANDDDIVLN

-987 VIKPSELKYL
+987 VIKPSALNYL
-997 VDNDKSIDGN
+997 VDNGTSINGN
-1007 DDEYKFYSEQI
+1007 NVEYTFYSEQI

-1035 KGVSQENWM
+1035 KGVSQKNEM
-1044 PNSEK
+1044 PNTNTTWDYSSS
-1049 PWNWIDNSYSYTI
+1049 SYAYTI
-1062 ASLGYPKSCT
+1062 ASGGYPASCT
-1072 WDRTTGNN
+1072 WDRTTGSGK
-1080 QYKMRVTCYYERP
+1080 YKMRVTCYYERP
-1093 TSVPANRY
+1093 ESVPANRY
-1101 IVENGKVYYLSSE
+1101 IVENGKVYYLSSN
-1114 YSNLYA
+1114 YNNLYA
-1120 TYWSLEDVTGTT
+1120 TYWSLEDVLGTT
-1132 TKAFSMAFDDDETTV
+1132 TKAFSMAFGDDETTV
-1147 IHGLEAEAKAE
+1147 IHGLEAEANAE